1 MVTRRRAPRRRLK
14 KTPLSSPV
22 PPEGEGREV
31 LQVSVEPAD
40 PVNRGQ
46 PVQGEPEGE
55 QLVQDKPAREQPSAL
70 STSLPVAVILEILA
84 REYSR
89 DTQGEAL
96 CRTAVSIV
104 EESGLLEHYRAIWEA
119 EETNL
124 SGKQSYLL
132 FERRQS
138 LDLINYHRSKNNQPA
153 LEKELA
159 HLRLIEGRLLLG
171 AAQPTGITD
180 EDLAKL
186 EEFIKY
192 SGF

>member
-1 MVTRRRAPRRRLK
+1 MVTRRRAPRRKSK
-14 KTPLSSPV
+14 KTCLSSPAHF
-22 PPEGEGREV
+22 EGEEKQV
-31 LQVSVEPAD
+31 LQVSAESENREQPVRED
-40 PVNRGQ
+40 PVREQ
-46 PVQGEPEGE
+46 PVQEEPA
-55 QLVQDKPAREQPSAL
+55 KEQPPTL
-70 STSLPVAVILEILA
+70 STSMPVAVILEILA

-89 DTQGEAL
+89 DAQGEAL
-96 CRTAVSIV
+96 CRAAVSIA

-124 SGKQSYLL
+124 SGKHSYLL

-138 LDLINYHRSKNNQPA
+138 LDLINFHKSKNNQPA

-159 HLRLIEGRLLLG
+159 HLRLVEGRLLLG
-171 AAQPTGITD
+171 ASQSSGITD